1 VLLLPCVA
9 VEVVVCLGGYCF
21 VWLRCDLVKAEY
33 CMVLLLKVEVRLLA
47 SDLLRYCFGVE
58 EDGYRGASEE
68 ESCRGGR

>member
-1 VLLLPCVA
+1 
-9 VEVVVCLGGYCF
+9 